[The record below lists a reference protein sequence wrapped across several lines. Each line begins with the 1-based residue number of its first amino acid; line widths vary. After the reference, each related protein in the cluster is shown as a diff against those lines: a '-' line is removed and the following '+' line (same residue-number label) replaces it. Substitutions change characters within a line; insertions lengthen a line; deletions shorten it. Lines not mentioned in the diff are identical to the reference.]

1 MPRKQ
6 RLKSK
11 TGYYH
16 IMCRGNERR
25 NIFGDEQ
32 DKVRFID
39 TLCEKQRENTFGLH
53 AFCLM
58 DNHFHLMI
66 SEGNDDIAKSMKRI
80 TVSYVYYFNKKYGRV
95 GHLFQDRFKSEIVED
110 DAYVMAL
117 ARYIHQNPVKAGMVT
132 TVEDYQWS
140 SYRSYLD
147 GGSFGK
153 LIEAETV
160 LGLFSKNKETAKQL
174 FKQYMNEYTDMPFFD
189 MVEKSKLRSE
199 AALELFRQL
208 LRERGIDYNTYQKA
222 QLTDTL
228 LKEFSHRTNWSVRE
242 IAALTGINKDKV
254 NRMIRG

>member
-16 IMCRGNERR
+16 IMCRGNER
-25 NIFGDEQ
+25 
-32 DKVRFID
+32 
-39 TLCEKQRENTFGLH
+39 C
-53 AFCLM
+53 
-58 DNHFHLMI
+58 
-66 SEGNDDIAKSMKRI
+66 
-80 TVSYVYYFNKKYGRV
+80 
-95 GHLFQDRFKSEIVED
+95 
-110 DAYVMAL
+110 
-117 ARYIHQNPVKAGMVT
+117 
-132 TVEDYQWS
+132 
-140 SYRSYLD
+140 
-147 GGSFGK
+147 
-153 LIEAETV
+153 
-160 LGLFSKNKETAKQL
+160 
-174 FKQYMNEYTDMPFFD
+174 MPFLD
-189 MVEKSKLRSE
+189 MVEKSKLRLE